1 MYEQPNLVILVQG
14 AAEGDSELTAFDN
27 ALRKAGIGDL
37 NLIRVSSIVPPGAR
51 LSSLP
56 EIPMG
61 SLTPAAYAKAISA
74 EPGTTIAACVGA
86 GITERG
92 GVLMEAT
99 GECSADALEEQV
111 RLMVEE
117 GMRVRGLEPYHLHL
131 ASADHT
137 VQHIGSAVAA
147 AVLWHEPAAGD
158 VPATSGGGEG

>member
-56 EIPMG
+56 DIPMG
-61 SLTPAAYAKAISA
+61 SLTPAAYAKAVSS
-74 EPGTTIAACVGA
+74 EPGVTIAAAVAA
-86 GITERG
+86 GITPRG

-99 GECSADALEEQV
+99 GTCTAAELEEQIS
-111 RLMVEE
+111 LMVEE
-117 GMRVRGLEPYHLHL
+117 AMGARGLEPYDYHV

-137 VQHIGSAVAA
+137 VQHIGSAIAA
-147 AVLWHEPAAGD
+147 AVLWSDSTVDRRSTASE
-158 VPATSGGGEG
+158 GGEG

>member
-1 MYEQPNLVILVQG
+1 MYDQPNLVILVQG

-56 EIPMG
+56 DIPMG
-61 SLTPAAYAKAISA
+61 SLTPAAYAKAVSS
-74 EPGTTIAACVGA
+74 EPGKTIAACVGA
-86 GITERG
+86 GITPTG

-99 GECSADALEEQV
+99 AECSAEELEEQV
-111 RLMVEE
+111 RLMVDE
-117 GMRVRGLEPYHLHL
+117 GMRVRGLTPYDLHL

-137 VQHIGSAVAA
+137 VQQIGSAIAA
-147 AVLWHEPAAGD
+147 AVLWSDPAAR
-158 VPATSGGGEG
+158 AASNGGGEG